1 MTEFARTAAAHAGVW
16 VSLVLTVA
24 GIGYL
29 VVGADETV
37 SGEVALGRS
46 LGMSDRVMG
55 WTP

>member
-46 LGMSDRVMG
+46 LGMSDRVIG
-55 WTP
+55 